1 MKDVFSVKRSP
12 SGDEVMH
19 ALAVPFQKSEGVSTA
34 QTLTELDSGTVY
46 YLTQTTSAFAI
57 SLPNAADAGMGWWAE
72 FIVTAIPGS
81 GTPGAITIIATD
93 DDGDNMHGHGID
105 GEDGAAQTVS
115 EGTGFDV
122 VTLINGVTVG
132 DRVKI
137 QCDGARW
144 FVLSFAADKAHITF
158 S

>member
-1 MKDVFSVKRSP
+1 MKDLFVTKRAP

-19 ALAVPFQKSEGVSTA
+19 ALSVPFQKSTGVSA
-34 QTLTELDSGTVY
+34 AKTLTEVDSGSVF

-81 GTPGAITIIATD
+81 GTPGAITIEATD
-93 DDGDNMHGHGID
+93 GDGDNMHGHGID
-105 GEDGAAQTVS
+105 GEDAAQTVS

-122 VTLINGVTVG
+122 ITLINGVTVG